1 MKTTLLF
8 LSLFLALSLSAQ
20 VGIGTDSPDASAL
33 LELKADGATKRG
45 LLLPR
50 LSTTERIA
58 ITAPANGL
66 IIYNTTEKCVEVNIG
81 TKTAPEWVRVR
92 TTND

>member
-8 LSLFLALSLSAQ
+8 LSLFLALTLSAQ
-20 VGIGTDSPDASAL
+20 VGVGTIAPDASSILDVQSNEPA
-33 LELKADGATKRG
+33 KKG

-50 LSTTERIA
+50 LNNTQRDGITT
-58 ITAPANGL
+58 PANGL